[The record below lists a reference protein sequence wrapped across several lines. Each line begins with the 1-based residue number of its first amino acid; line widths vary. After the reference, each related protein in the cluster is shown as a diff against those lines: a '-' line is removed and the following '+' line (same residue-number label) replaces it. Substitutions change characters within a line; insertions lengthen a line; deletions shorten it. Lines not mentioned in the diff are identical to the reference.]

1 MMKIFSS
8 IIFGMIFFNFS
19 FATESRDKKD
29 ASASVAHALTGQ
41 IDQATEK
48 ISDRL
53 SDTEENTQ
61 SGAITTETLTHEIA
75 KLTKKAFDD
84 IYAIRVE
91 EADKAVD
98 AIIKKYPKH
107 PFGHFGKAM
116 TAWAKFEYQQER
128 SNTKLDDEYV
138 KLTDNVAKIGKAW
151 LKKHPK
157 DENAYMC
164 LGGIYGL
171 RARLAVTQHRWIKA
185 YFDGKKAVRSM
196 RKAIKINPELYDAYL
211 GLGMYEYYAGTLPGV
226 VGVLSKI
233 FFISGNAEKGLKY
246 LTLCSEKGY
255 FNKTAAKLILI
266 EIYTQYKGKYS
277 KPKLSVKWSEELMAE
292 YPMHPLMHFVLIAS
306 LYEDGQIQKVQDEG
320 FKYLKFIEEKRT
332 IYTKNY
338 LPRAYLTVATSY
350 LAQMNLDEA
359 EKYFLK
365 SVETL
370 KDKDIAPRW
379 AVWSIVRLG
388 NIYDLKGDREKA
400 LEYYDK
406 ALSYKDEWGF
416 TDDIKVYL
424 KYPFTQKNI
433 PCQLPPP

>member
-1 MMKIFSS
+1 MMKFFIPIFFA
-8 IIFGMIFFNFS
+8 IIFLNINFS
-19 FATESRDKKD
+19 FAMDSDKKED
-29 ASASVAHALTGQ
+29 VSANALASQPEQPA
-41 IDQATEK
+41 EK
-48 ISDRL
+48 ILTADL
-53 SDTEENTQ
+53 SVEKNIKSEAVKTK
-61 SGAITTETLTHEIA
+61 TLTAEIA

-84 IYAIRVE
+84 IYAIKVE

-98 AIIKKYPKH
+98 AIIKKYPNH

-128 SNTKLDDEYV
+128 SNAKLDDEYV
-138 KLTDNVAKIGKAW
+138 KLTDRVAKIGEAW

-171 RARLAVTQHRWIKA
+171 RARLAVTQHRWVKA
-185 YFDGKKAVRSM
+185 YFDGKKAVRRM

-226 VGVLSKI
+226 VGILSKI

-246 LTLCSEKGY
+246 LTICSEKGY

-277 KPKLSVKWSEELMAE
+277 NPKLSVKWSQELMAE

-320 FKYLKFIEEKRT
+320 FKYLKYIEEKRT

-350 LAQMNLDEA
+350 LAQMKLDEA

-365 SVETL
+365 SVDTL
-370 KDKDIAPRW
+370 GEKDIAPRW

-388 NIYDLKGDREKA
+388 NIYDLKGDRKKA
-400 LEYYDK
+400 MEYYNK
-406 ALSYKDEWGF
+406 ALSYEDEWGF
-416 TDDIKVYL
+416 TDDIK
-424 KYPFTQKNI
+424 KYVKHSFTEKNI

>member
-1 MMKIFSS
+1 MIKFFIPIISA
-8 IIFGMIFFNFS
+8 IIFLNINFS
-19 FATESRDKKD
+19 FAMDSDKKED
-29 ASASVAHALTGQ
+29 VSASALASGAEQPV
-41 IDQATEK
+41 EK
-48 ISDRL
+48 ILNADL
-53 SDTEENTQ
+53 SVKKNIKSEAVKTK
-61 SGAITTETLTHEIA
+61 TLTAEIA

-116 TAWAKFEYQQER
+116 TAWARFEYQQER
-128 SNTKLDDEYV
+128 SNAKLDDEYV
-138 KLTDNVAKIGKAW
+138 KLTDRVAKIGEAW

-171 RARLAVTQHRWIKA
+171 RARLAVTQHRWVKA
-185 YFDGKKAVRSM
+185 YFDGKKAVRRM
-196 RKAIKINPELYDAYL
+196 RKAIKINPKLYDAYL

-277 KPKLSVKWSEELMAE
+277 DPKLSVKWSQELMRE

-306 LYEDGQIQKVQDEG
+306 LYEDDQIQKVQDEG
-320 FKYLKFIEEKRT
+320 FKYLKYIEEKRT

-350 LAQMNLDEA
+350 LAQMKLDEA

-365 SVETL
+365 SVDTL
-370 KDKDIAPRW
+370 EEKDIAPRW

-400 LEYYDK
+400 IEYYNK
-406 ALSYKDEWGF
+406 ALSYEDEWGF
-416 TDDIKVYL
+416 TDDIK
-424 KYPFTQKNI
+424 KYVKHPFTKKNI

>member
-1 MMKIFSS
+1 MIKIFISFIFLSANLAFAGNTDINEKLLETKILSS
-8 IIFGMIFFNFS
+8 AEIVSTITYNSG
-19 FATESRDKKD
+19 
-29 ASASVAHALTGQ
+29 
-41 IDQATEK
+41 
-48 ISDRL
+48 
-53 SDTEENTQ
+53 ENVKYGVVETK
-61 SGAITTETLTHEIA
+61 TLTSEIA

-84 IYAIRVE
+84 IYAIKVE

-98 AIIKKYPKH
+98 EIIAKYPNH

-116 TAWAKFEYQQER
+116 TAWARFEYQQER

-138 KLTDNVAKIGKAW
+138 KLTDKVAEIGKAW

-211 GLGMYEYYAGTLPGV
+211 GVGLYEYYAGTLPGV
-226 VGVLSKI
+226 IGILSKI
-233 FFISGNAEKGLKY
+233 FFISGNAQKGLDY

-255 FNKTAAKLILI
+255 FNRTAAKLVLI

-320 FKYLKFIEEKRT
+320 FKYIKYIEEKRT

-338 LPRAYLTVATSY
+338 LPRAYLTVATSF
-350 LAQMNLDEA
+350 LAQMKFGKA
-359 EKYFLK
+359 EEYFLK
-365 SVETL
+365 SIDTL
-370 KDKDIAPRW
+370 EDKDIAPRW

-388 NIYDLKGDREKA
+388 NIYDLREEREKA
-400 LEYYDK
+400 LEQYEK
-406 ALSYKDEWGF
+406 AIDYGDEWGF
-416 TDDIKVYL
+416 KDDIK
-424 KYPFTQKNI
+424 KYIKHPFTKKNI

>member
-1 MMKIFSS
+1 MIKVFIS
-8 IIFGMIFFNFS
+8 IIFTIGSLNANFA
-19 FATESRDKKD
+19 FAADKKND
-29 ASASVAHALTGQ
+29 ARVHKAALGSNSKDNRT
-41 IDQATEK
+41 ALVK
-48 ISDRL
+48 SK
-53 SDTEENTQ
+53 
-61 SGAITTETLTHEIA
+61 TLTDEIA

-84 IYAIRVE
+84 IYAIKVK

-98 AIIKKYPKH
+98 AIIKKYPDH

-128 SNTKLDDEYV
+128 SNAKLDDEYV
-138 KLTDNVAKIGKAW
+138 KLTDKVAEIGKAW
-151 LKKHPK
+151 LKKYPN

-226 VGVLSKI
+226 VGILSKI
-233 FFISGNAEKGLKY
+233 FFISGNAEKGLRY

-277 KPKLSVKWSEELMAE
+277 NPKLSVKWSEELMAE
-292 YPMHPLMHFVLIAS
+292 YPLHPLMHFVLIAS

-320 FKYLKFIEEKRT
+320 FKYIRYIKEKKT

-350 LAQMNLDEA
+350 LAQMNLPEA

-365 SVETL
+365 SVDTL
-370 KDKDIAPRW
+370 KDKAIAPRW

-400 LEYYDK
+400 MEHYK
-406 ALSYKDEWGF
+406 RALAYGDEWGF
-416 TDDIKVYL
+416 KDDIK
-424 KYPFTQKNI
+424 KYFKRPFTKENI